1 MIGGRNETQ
10 GVGGKTMKHFC
21 EKERNK
27 EPCPYVCDNDMICEG
42 CEYWQTGEPELEF
55 EEDF

>member
-1 MIGGRNETQ
+1 
-10 GVGGKTMKHFC
+10 MKHFC

-27 EPCPYVCDNDMICEG
+27 EPCPYVCDNDMVCEG
-42 CEYWQTGEPELEF
+42 CEYWQIEELELAF